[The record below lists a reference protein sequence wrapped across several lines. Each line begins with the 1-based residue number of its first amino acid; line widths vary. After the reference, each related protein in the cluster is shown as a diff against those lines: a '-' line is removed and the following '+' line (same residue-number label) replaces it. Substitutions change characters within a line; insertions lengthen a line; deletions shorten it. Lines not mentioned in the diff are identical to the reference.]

1 MSWISQ
7 DTSWGR
13 GNRYFGKLTHD
24 QRNDYTSQR
33 EIQWVDDEYESSHYQ
48 FAGTKK
54 EESKQNRVGFKTG
67 LGFEMNLTSSIAL
80 GLEGFGRIIN
90 FNNWE
95 GDFSDDWNDSFEY
108 DGDYIASKGSS
119 REHGSLW
126 IYDVKHNNKNYADMW
141 IREHKPEG
149 DSFSNVKKAAIN
161 LNAFGAQISLR
172 FHFDL

>member
-33 EIQWVDDEYESSHYQ
+33 VIQWVDDEYESSHYQ

-90 FNNWE
+90 FNN
-95 GDFSDDWNDSFEY
+95 
-108 DGDYIASKGSS
+108 
-119 REHGSLW
+119 
-126 IYDVKHNNKNYADMW
+126 
-141 IREHKPEG
+141 
-149 DSFSNVKKAAIN
+149 
-161 LNAFGAQISLR
+161 
-172 FHFDL
+172 